1 MIKNREPVLRNTA
14 REIAMHLCFELS
26 FTDLTCPELL
36 DARLCTGRFQALAG
50 V

>member
-36 DARLCTGRFQALAG
+36 DERLCTGRFQALAPE
-50 V
+50 